1 MSRTTK
7 FKQFKRRLGRNW
19 LPFNL
24 LYKSRISD
32 KKTSRVSL
40 KQIALS
46 RRSYLLIYLRS
57 NRTTKASR
65 KKYFLTIP
73 IIRIYGSNLKE
84 IDFQLKKVK
93 KSKKR
98 KTTIRKIQLS
108 KYSYAKILIIIGVV
122 GVGVTLLSLKNES
135 VPANFSTTSSVIPV
149 QTEKPIKDQT
159 SYLDKSKPIS
169 LKIPAIGVSS
179 EVITVGKLPDNS
191 MQTPNNGTQVGWYKY
206 SPSPGQIGPSV
217 IVGHVDWINGPA
229 VFWSLKD
236 LKSGDIIKVKRQ
248 DKKVVEYKVDKIQQ
262 FSQDN
267 FPTKA
272 VYGNT
277 DTPTL
282 RLITCSGTFDSSTYQ
297 YDKNIVVF
305 AKAINI

>member
-24 LYKSRISD
+24 LYISRLPAKD
-32 KKTSRVSL
+32 FKRVSI
-40 KQIALS
+40 KQVPLS
-46 RRSYLLIYLRS
+46 RHSHLLIHLRAYKT
-57 NRTTKASR
+57 NKNNR
-65 KKYFLTIP
+65 KKFFLTIP
-73 IIRIYGSNLKE
+73 IIRIYGSILKE
-84 IDFQLKKVK
+84 INLSLKKVS
-93 KSKKR
+93 KSRKR
-98 KTTIRKIQLS
+98 KTKNRKLQLN
-108 KYSYAKILIIIGVV
+108 KYSYAKILIVIGVI
-122 GVGVTLLSLKNES
+122 GIGATLFSLKKES
-135 VPANFSTTSSVIPV
+135 VPANFSTTTSVIPV
-149 QTEKPIKDQT
+149 QTAQPIQDQK
-159 SYLDKSKPIS
+159 SYLKKSKPIS
-169 LKIPAIGVSS
+169 LKIPSIGVSS
-179 EVITVGKLPDNS
+179 DIISVGKLPDNS

-229 VFWSLKD
+229 VFWSLRD
-236 LKSGDIIKVKRQ
+236 LKSGDVIKVKRE
-248 DKKVVEYKVDKIQQ
+248 DKKVVEYKVEKIQQ

-277 DTPTL
+277 DTAAL

-305 AKAINI
+305 AKATNI